1 MSTMRHW
8 LAVTAMVTAWSTPV
22 AGGEAGMGIN
32 LAAWV
37 GQRVELE
44 ARPAVAIW
52 QHLVGSV
59 PGKLPEYVDLEGGL
73 QIVAHVEGGLPCQGP
88 MVLRGT
94 VVEARGG
101 PKRPGLPPSKADETW
116 IEHAL
121 DVAEAVCVPADA
133 ELPALLERLSDAR
146 IEQDAKQAIE
156 EQLIASGLAAVPLLL
171 DHLDDQKEVW
181 GPDAAKPSEAPGA
194 AVSSRPAPRA
204 TLGHRCH
211 SMLARLVAPRNYRSP
226 AQRGATVVPP
236 EESVKLFDVADWRG
250 FFQRRSG
257 QPLATIR
264 AELSGVLDAFF
275 TSDGMV
281 QQVR

>member
-1 MSTMRHW
+1 
-8 LAVTAMVTAWSTPV
+8 
-22 AGGEAGMGIN
+22 MGIN

-44 ARPAVAIW
+44 ARPAVAVW

-73 QIVAHVEGGLPCQGP
+73 QIVAHVEGGLPCQGS

-101 PKRPGLPPSKADETW
+101 PKRPGLPPSKANETW

-121 DVAEAVCVPADA
+121 DVVEAVCVPADA
-133 ELPALLERLSDAR
+133 ELPALLERLADAG
-146 IEQDAKQAIE
+146 IEQDAKQAVE
-156 EQLIASGLAAVPLLL
+156 ERLVAAGLAAVPLLL
-171 DHLDDQKEVW
+171 DHLDDETEVW
-181 GPDAAKPSEAPGA
+181 GTGAARQTEVPGA
-194 AVSSRPAPRA
+194 AVSSRPAPCA

-211 SMLARLVAPRNYRSP
+211 SMLGRLVAPRNYRSP

-250 FFQRRSG
+250 FFQCRSG
-257 QPLATIR
+257 QSLAAIR
-264 AELSGVLDAFF
+264 AELSGVLDAYF

-281 QQVR
+281 QRVR